1 MVKAVQDNINSKKS
15 LCKLKKFLE
24 LLNLAF
30 YISEMITMRRHK
42 YYYHLSKKLNNPKT
56 SAKTGQF

>member
-1 MVKAVQDNINSKKS
+1 MAKAVQDNINSKKS

-30 YISEMITMRRHK
+30 FISEMITMRRHE

>member
-42 YYYHLSKKLNNPKT
+42 YYYLSKKLNNPKT